1 MSSDDFRK
9 SLKEK
14 ELYVK
19 RPIHHKEEEQGQ
31 EMFEPFGNV
40 VTDRY
45 LEHTVEKR
53 ALTEVSPFRADMKS
67 LMKDFEVI

>member
-19 RPIHHKEEEQGQ
+19 CPIHRKEEKQGQ

-53 ALTEVSPFRADMKS
+53 ALTEVFTFQSSREILDERF
-67 LMKDFEVI
+67 